1 VLLLLS
7 SRLLKKTPEFREEL
21 QSLSSEEQLGLGGPL
36 SPILEVLIDKRMEV

>member
-1 VLLLLS
+1 VGSYDEAVLDS
-7 SRLLKKTPEFREEL
+7 PEFREEL